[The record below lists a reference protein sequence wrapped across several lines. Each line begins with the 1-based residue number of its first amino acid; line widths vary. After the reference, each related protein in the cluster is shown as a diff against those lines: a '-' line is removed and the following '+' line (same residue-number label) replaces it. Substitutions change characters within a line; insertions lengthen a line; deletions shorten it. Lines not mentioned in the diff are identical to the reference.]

1 MKEIDF
7 FSFLNQVI
15 GVVTT
20 GHTVRGV
27 LPRFPEL
34 IQKHLRLSRVILYY
48 REPDG
53 DAFRPF
59 SQDFPQTELPLLKET
74 AIMFESFTTRRDPL
88 LLNSSTQ
95 FYFDLFDRETGDLL
109 KRKGINLAVPLHS
122 RSYYRGLVLGLL
134 GKKEERHSGAIT
146 SAIQA
151 AAQICI
157 PLIETERME
166 MENDRNYY
174 RLFKF
179 DRLVL
184 LGKMAASLAHEL
196 RTPLSTVLF
205 EVAGIRSRMARD
217 PEIAAA
223 CSKVDQEIARASTMI
238 ESLLVFSKFKEMK
251 MEPIRVR
258 GFVAEAI
265 GEIPAKK
272 IPAGVHI
279 TVEDDDELIVFSDRD
294 RLKQVLFNIL
304 FNALEALDGT
314 GDISIRVFRQHQEI
328 PKNRFSVISIQDNGP
343 GIPDELKEKVLE
355 PFFTTKKEGTGLG
368 LYISYGIMK
377 TLRGDLEIR
386 SSKKGTRVDLILPGE
401 RDGK

>member
-15 GVVTT
+15 GGVTA
-20 GHTVRGV
+20 GHTVRSV

-34 IQKHLRLSRVILYY
+34 IQKYLRLSRVILYY

-59 SQDFPQTELPLLKET
+59 SEDFSQTELPLLKET
-74 AIMFESFTTRRDPL
+74 ATVIESFTTRREPL

-95 FYFDLFDRETGDLL
+95 FYFDLFDRETGGLL

-122 RSYYRGLVLGLL
+122 RSYYRGVVLGSI
-134 GKKEERHSGAIT
+134 GKKEERSSGAIT

-205 EVAGIRSRMARD
+205 EVAGIRSRMTRD
-217 PEIAAA
+217 PEIVAA
-223 CSKVDQEIARASTMI
+223 CTKVDQEISRASAMI
-238 ESLLVFSKFKEMK
+238 ESLLVFSKFKEMR
-251 MEPIRVR
+251 MEPIRLR
-258 GFVAEAI
+258 GFVAETI

-272 IPAGVHI
+272 IPAGVRI
-279 TVEDDDELIVFSDRD
+279 AVEDGDELTVSSDRD

-304 FNALEALDGT
+304 FNALEALGET

-328 PKNRFSVISIQDNGP
+328 PKNRFNVISIQDTGP
-343 GIPDELKEKVLE
+343 GIPNELKEKVLE

-401 RDGK
+401 GDGK

>member
-1 MKEIDF
+1 MKETEF
-7 FSFLNQVI
+7 YSFLNQVI
-15 GVVTT
+15 GLVTA
-20 GHTVRGV
+20 GQTVHGV

-34 IQKHLRLSRVILYY
+34 IQKNLHLSRVILYY

-53 DAFRPF
+53 DKFRPF
-59 SQDFPQTELPLLKET
+59 SEDFPLAELPLVKET
-74 AIMFESFTTRRDPL
+74 ATMFESFTTRRDPL
-88 LLNSSTQ
+88 LLDSSTQ
-95 FYFDLFDRETGDLL
+95 FYFDLFDRETGGLL
-109 KRKGINLAVPLHS
+109 KQKGINLAVPLHS
-122 RSYYRGLVLGLL
+122 RSYYRGLVLGWL
-134 GKKEERHSGAIT
+134 GKKEERRAGEIA

-205 EVAGIRSRMARD
+205 EVAGIRSRMSRD
-217 PEIAAA
+217 PEIAAS
-223 CSKVDQEIARASTMI
+223 CSKVDQEIARASAMI

-251 MEPIRVR
+251 MEPNRLR
-258 GFVAEAI
+258 GFVAETI

-272 IPAGVHI
+272 IPPGVHI
-279 TVEDDDELIVFSDRD
+279 TIEEGEELVVSSDRD

-304 FNALEALDGT
+304 FNALEALGET
-314 GDISIRVFRQHQEI
+314 GDITIRVFRLHQEI
-328 PKNRFSVISIQDNGP
+328 PKNRFAVISIQDNGP

-401 RDGK
+401 GDGK